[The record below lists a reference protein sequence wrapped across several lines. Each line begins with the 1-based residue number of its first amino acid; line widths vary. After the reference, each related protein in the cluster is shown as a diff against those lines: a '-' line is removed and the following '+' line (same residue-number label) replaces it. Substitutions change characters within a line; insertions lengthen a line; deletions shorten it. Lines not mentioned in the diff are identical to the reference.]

1 MRKFLIFFV
10 LVCLGGSVF
19 SQQKDGVI
27 KVRKRLNNIPMIA
40 GVAGGDIEA
49 SLLCAGEG
57 IEINKTMKVIS
68 FVFKVDYGSKEV
80 SIKNNGNTLNRES
93 CNIIALLT
101 SGAEVYINEI
111 AVQDNKGRESLATP
125 MRFRIK

>member
-1 MRKFLIFFV
+1 MRKFLILFV
-10 LVCLGGSVF
+10 LVCMGGSVF
-19 SQQKDGVI
+19 SQQKDGII
-27 KVRKRLNNIPMIA
+27 KVRKRLNTTPMIA
-40 GVAGGDIEA
+40 GIAGGDIEA

-57 IEINKTMKVIS
+57 IEINKNIKVIS